1 MSFLRPPERGPSF
14 SASANP
20 ETRCRFDLGV
30 QHHQAWRR
38 TCLGSN
44 SVADPRSAL
53 ERCLP
58 SRPNPLLVM
67 PTDPHHDTL
76 LGPAPPAFQSA
87 MFVGAEIYGYVV
99 EQLLGTGAMGEV
111 WRVRQKMLK
120 LPRAMKVLK
129 ANIASVDRFEEEMR
143 MLAMIK
149 HDNVVKVIDSGA
161 FPDKSLFYVMEF
173 VAGRNLADDIT
184 KHKGQRPQ
192 WEYIRDI
199 ILQVC
204 DGLAAIHARGIIHRD
219 VKPANCMLSLETDKN
234 VHVKIVDLGVAKR
247 LSLDTAN
254 TSEGFFI
261 GTPSYASPEQAA
273 GETSRVTYRSDVYGV
288 GVMLYELLTG
298 KIPHMPDDGE
308 WNLQALLYQRILGRL
323 PPPPS
328 SFVPPGTF
336 PPEFDDIVA
345 RALQP
350 EPIARF
356 QSMREFADALRQGTS
371 ITLLNHP
378 TPRRADL
385 AAQTP
390 RSSPAPTPQSSLAP
404 ASPAPTPPGSSVP
417 TPRAAPTPQPAKAI
431 SSPLPPILVP
441 EPPDSGFAENAS
453 TEILPGGGST
463 PRSMT
468 EGHESSGTHP
478 AVPAANLEST
488 PTGAYLH
495 AASQAGT
502 TAIAAKG
509 APAQASPRRKWI
521 SIVLVLGGLVALGLA
536 VAVPMLFTTPTVQEP
551 PSVEPIFRQAY
562 DEMRTLGLADLL
574 RHEESLRG
582 VIDANDQPPAQKA
595 RARLLASELV
605 LRRALA
611 CQIAV
616 AFDDTALDGK
626 ALLYSKKDLDL
637 ADTWFARVPP
647 KLDPAARDRVKAL
660 SLISKGA
667 TDTVVIEILPPEGA
681 EELVALAKASPFW
694 RDKTAIPEPGL
705 ISALQRVANPT
716 TLLRSVVALL
726 LWRRGQ
732 TVEARSILKEVVSEV
747 PDQPTAVALLS
758 AMSREEAT
766 VTPLTPVTQPAP
778 VPAPSAP
785 IVPDRTPSRPEHRS
799 PQGPAAPPPGPSP
812 GPETPRVPEVPEDD
826 SMGKLMP
833 IKRKESQV
841 TPASEG

>member
-1 MSFLRPPERGPSF
+1 
-14 SASANP
+14 
-20 ETRCRFDLGV
+20 
-30 QHHQAWRR
+30 
-38 TCLGSN
+38 
-44 SVADPRSAL
+44 
-53 ERCLP
+53 
-58 SRPNPLLVM
+58 M

-76 LGPAPPAFQSA
+76 LGPAPPSFQSA

-234 VHVKIVDLGVAKR
+234 VHVKLVDLGVAKR

-328 SFVPPGTF
+328 SFVSTGTF
-336 PPEFDDIVA
+336 PPDLDDIVA

-350 EPIARF
+350 DPIARF
-356 QSMREFADALRQGTS
+356 QSMREFADAIRQGAS

-378 TPRRADL
+378 TPRRADI

-404 ASPAPTPPGSSVP
+404 ASAVPTPPGASAP
-417 TPRAAPTPQPAKAI
+417 TPRANHAPPAARAI
-431 SSPLPPILVP
+431 SSPLPLI
-441 EPPDSGFAENAS
+441 DSGFVENES
-453 TEILPGGGST
+453 KEVLVGGGITRRTVATGQENNST
-463 PRSMT
+463 PPEVST
-468 EGHESSGTHP
+468 P
-478 AVPAANLEST
+478 NLESI
-488 PTGAYLH
+488 PTGPLH
-495 AASQAGT
+495 
-502 TAIAAKG
+502 TA
-509 APAQASPRRKWI
+509 AQASTPANAAAGAPSAQKKWT
-521 SIVLVLGGLVALGLA
+521 SYVLVLGGLVTLGMA
-536 VAVPMLFTTPTVQEP
+536 VVVPMLFTTPIVQES
-551 PSVEPIFRQAY
+551 PSVESIFRHAY
-562 DEMRTLGLADLL
+562 AEMRTLGLADLL
-574 RHEESLRG
+574 RSEESLRG

-595 RARLLASELV
+595 RARLIASELV
-605 LRRALA
+605 LRRVLA
-611 CQIAV
+611 CQIAI

-626 ALLYSKKDLDL
+626 ALLYSTKDLGL
-637 ADTWFARVPP
+637 ADVWFARVPL
-647 KLDPAARDRVKAL
+647 KLDPDARGRVKAL

-667 TDTVVIEILPPEGA
+667 TDAVVIETLPPERA
-681 EELVALAKASPFW
+681 DELVALAKASPFW
-694 RDKTAIPEPGL
+694 RDKDAIPEPGL
-705 ISALQRVANPT
+705 VSELQQVKNPT
-716 TLLRSVVALL
+716 TLLRSVLAML

-732 TVEARSILKEVVSEV
+732 TVEAQNILQEVVAEV
-747 PDQPTAVALLS
+747 PDHPTAVALLS
-758 AMSREEAT
+758 SMNRAEAR
-766 VTPLTPVTQPAP
+766 VMPETQPTPAP
-778 VPAPSAP
+778 VPSAP
-785 IVPDRTPSRPEHRS
+785 LVPGWSSPRPEPRS
-799 PQGPAAPPPGPSP
+799 PHERPSPPPGPSP
-812 GPETPRVPEVPEDD
+812 QPETPRVPDAPEDD
-826 SMGKLMP
+826 SMEKLMP
-833 IKRKESQV
+833 IKKKDSLV
-841 TPASEG
+841 TTASEG

>member
-1 MSFLRPPERGPSF
+1 
-14 SASANP
+14 
-20 ETRCRFDLGV
+20 
-30 QHHQAWRR
+30 
-38 TCLGSN
+38 
-44 SVADPRSAL
+44 
-53 ERCLP
+53 
-58 SRPNPLLVM
+58 M
-67 PTDPHHDTL
+67 PTDPNHDTL

-149 HDNVVKVIDSGA
+149 HDNVVKVIDSGT

-336 PPEFDDIVA
+336 PPDLDDIVA
-345 RALQP
+345 RALQS

-356 QSMREFADALRQGTS
+356 QSMREFADALRQGAS

-378 TPRRADL
+378 TPRRADP
-385 AAQTP
+385 AVQTP
-390 RSSPAPTPQSSLAP
+390 RTSPAPT
-404 ASPAPTPPGSSVP
+404 ASPVATPPGSSVP
-417 TPRAAPTPQPAKAI
+417 TPPFSPAPTPLPAKAL
-431 SSPLPPILVP
+431 SSPLPASHSPITP
-441 EPPDSGFAENAS
+441 PTATPSPHPDSVSAPKSQAASGALAEADLCLVAEVRVSSGSHAPTVPAAS
-453 TEILPGGGST
+453 LGST
-463 PRSMT
+463 PS
-468 EGHESSGTHP
+468 
-478 AVPAANLEST
+478 
-488 PTGAYLH
+488 GAYLPV
-495 AASQAGT
+495 ASQAS
-502 TAIAAKG
+502 TAATAAAA
-509 APAQASPRRKWI
+509 APEPARPRGRWLP
-521 SIVLVLGGLVALGLA
+521 IVLVLGGVVALGLA
-536 VAVPMLFTTPTVQEP
+536 VAIPMQLTHPTIQER
-551 PSVEPIFRQAY
+551 PSAEPLFRQAY
-562 DEMRTLGLADLL
+562 DDMRSLGLAGLL
-574 RHEESLRG
+574 RREESLRG
-582 VIDANDQPPAQKA
+582 VIDAMDQPPAQKA
-595 RARLLASELV
+595 RARLIASELV
-605 LRRALA
+605 RRRALA
-611 CQIAV
+611 CKIAA
-616 AFDDTALDGK
+616 AFDDTALDGN
-626 ALLYSKKDLDL
+626 ALIYSKKDLDL
-637 ADTWFARVPP
+637 ADAWFARVPQTPP
-647 KLDPAARDRVKAL
+647 KLDPTARERVKAL
-660 SLISKGA
+660 ALISNGA
-667 TDTVVIEILPPEGA
+667 KEDIVRDVLPAEGE
-681 EELVALAKASPFW
+681 EELVALASASRFW
-694 RDKTAIPEPGL
+694 RDKAAIPEPGL
-705 ISALQRVANPT
+705 VSALQRVKSPT
-716 TLLRSVVALL
+716 TLLRSVIALL

-732 TVEARSILKEVVSEV
+732 IAEARSLLNEVVSEV
-747 PDQPTAVALLS
+747 PDQPTAVALLT
-758 AMSREEAT
+758 AMDRAEAM
-766 VTPLTPVTQPAP
+766 VPAP
-778 VPAPSAP
+778 VL
-785 IVPDRTPSRPEHRS
+785 VPVPVPVPVPQRTPPSRTEPRS
-799 PQGPAAPPPGPSP
+799 PQDPPAPPGASTPEKAGS
-812 GPETPRVPEVPEDD
+812 ETPRVPEAPEDD
-826 SMGKLMP
+826 SLGDLMP
-833 IKRKESQV
+833 IKRKERQV
-841 TPASEG
+841 TPSDQG

>member
-1 MSFLRPPERGPSF
+1 
-14 SASANP
+14 
-20 ETRCRFDLGV
+20 
-30 QHHQAWRR
+30 
-38 TCLGSN
+38 
-44 SVADPRSAL
+44 
-53 ERCLP
+53 
-58 SRPNPLLVM
+58 M
-67 PTDPHHDTL
+67 PTDPHNDTL
-76 LGPAPPAFQSA
+76 LGPAPPSFQSA
-87 MFVGAEIYGYVV
+87 VFVGAEIYGYVV

-199 ILQVC
+199 ILQIC

-234 VHVKIVDLGVAKR
+234 VHVKLVDLGVAKR

-273 GETSRVTYRSDVYGV
+273 GETSRVTYRSDIYGV

-336 PPEFDDIVA
+336 PPDLDDIVA

-350 EPIARF
+350 DPIARF
-356 QSMREFADALRQGTS
+356 QSMREFADAIRQGAPT
-371 ITLLNHP
+371 TLLNHP

-390 RSSPAPTPQSSLAP
+390 RSSPAPIPQSSLAP
-404 ASPAPTPPGSSVP
+404 ASAAPAPPGSSVP
-417 TPRAAPTPQPAKAI
+417 TPRVTPTPPAARAI
-431 SSPLPPILVP
+431 SSPLPL
-441 EPPDSGFAENAS
+441 PDSGFAENES
-453 TEILPGGGST
+453 REVLPGGRST
-463 PRSMT
+463 PRT
-468 EGHESSGTHP
+468 LAAGRESSSTHP
-478 AVPAANLEST
+478 AALAPNLEST
-488 PTGAYLH
+488 QTSPDLH
-495 AASQAGT
+495 ARSQASTTT
-502 TAIAAKG
+502 TAAGG
-509 APAQASPRRKWI
+509 APAHSSTRRKLR
-521 SIVLVLGGLVALGLA
+521 SYVLVLGGLVALGLA
-536 VAVPMLFTTPTVQEP
+536 VAVPMLLTTPPAQEA
-551 PSVEPIFRQAY
+551 PSVELVFHHAY
-562 DEMRTLGLADLL
+562 DEMRTLGLTDLL

-616 AFDDTALDGK
+616 VFDDTVLDGK
-626 ALLYSKKDLDL
+626 ALIYSTKDLDL
-637 ADTWFARVPP
+637 ADAWFARVPL

-681 EELVALAKASPFW
+681 EELVAIARASPFW
-694 RDKTAIPEPGL
+694 RDKDAIPEPAL
-705 ISALQRVANPT
+705 ISALQQVENPT

-732 TVEARSILKEVVSEV
+732 TVEARNILQEVVSEV

-758 AMSREEAT
+758 VINRAEAT
-766 VTPLTPVTQPAP
+766 VTPVTQPTP
-778 VPAPSAP
+778 VPAPSTP
-785 IVPDRTPSRPEHRS
+785 LVPDKAPTRTEPRS
-799 PQGPAAPPPGPSP
+799 PQDRPSPSPGPSP
-812 GPETPRVPEVPEDD
+812 GPQTPPVPEPEDD

-833 IKRKESQV
+833 MPIKRKESPV
-841 TPASEG
+841 TSASEG